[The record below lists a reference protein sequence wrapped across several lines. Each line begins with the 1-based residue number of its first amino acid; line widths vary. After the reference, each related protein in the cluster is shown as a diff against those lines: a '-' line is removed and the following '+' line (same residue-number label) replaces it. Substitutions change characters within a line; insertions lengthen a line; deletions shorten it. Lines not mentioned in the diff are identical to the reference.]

1 MQSTLVRV
9 LVVVVGALGL
19 LGGAAFATEGKGTR
33 RADAVIIACATK
45 QGSIRIVDTASAC
58 RRSETALKWNVSGP
72 KGDPGA
78 KGDGPDQFVSSGKE
92 KTQNAPHSSHGATT
106 PLRSPRP

>member
-33 RADAVIIACATK
+33 RADAVITACATK
-45 QGSIRIVDTASAC
+45 QGTIRIVADGERLPPAA
-58 RRSETALKWNVSGP
+58 RR
-72 KGDPGA
+72 
-78 KGDGPDQFVSSGKE
+78 
-92 KTQNAPHSSHGATT
+92 
-106 PLRSPRP
+106 R